1 MKIAESSPLYEYWLS
16 EQDENDEK
24 QRLLK
29 TNSEV
34 PASILFMNEPYK
46 WENLYQSIV
55 SNLIKGDKTSIRG
68 FIILL
73 STIKRK
79 EKEKSLKALSELLDK
94 SVITVL
100 KDGKYEDI
108 KSSRN
113 PLIGLQILFNIF
125 INPFEL
131 VIKKEKKHI
140 YEKTGMFFYQ
150 LRKVVFLKN

>member
-68 FIILL
+68 LIILL